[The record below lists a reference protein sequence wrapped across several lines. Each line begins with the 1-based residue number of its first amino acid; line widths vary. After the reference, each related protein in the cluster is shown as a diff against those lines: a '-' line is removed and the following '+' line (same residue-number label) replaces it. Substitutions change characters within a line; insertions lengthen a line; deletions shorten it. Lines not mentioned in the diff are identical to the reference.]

1 MARVLLID
9 DSGFARNLAGKI
21 LKQAGHE
28 VMEAEDGLKGLKVL
42 TTDTPDCIVADMLM
56 PGMDGL
62 KFLMALRAKALPVP
76 VIILTADVQDKTRSD
91 CLENGAVAVLHKPPR
106 AEKLLAAVNAALEGG
121 AP

>member
-1 MARVLLID
+1 MALVLLID

-28 VMEAEDGLKGLKVL
+28 VLEAEDGLNALKVL
-42 TTDTPDCIVADMLM
+42 TTHTPDCIVTDMLM

-62 KFLMALRAKALPVP
+62 KFLLALRNKALAIPA
-76 VIILTADVQDKTRSD
+76 IMLTADVQDKTRSD
-91 CLENGAVAVLHKPPR
+91 CLELGAVDVLHKPPR
-106 AEKLLAAVNAALEGG
+106 AETLLAAVEKALKRG